1 MKPPI
6 KYKGKETSVSILN
19 RSFRRPDL
27 RNFLSYHVKK
37 PRLAFWLTLVLLI
50 P

>member
-6 KYKGKETSVSILN
+6 KYKDKETCVSILN

-27 RNFLSYHVKK
+27 RNFLNYHVKK
-37 PRLAFWLTLVLLI
+37 LGLAFWLTLVLLV